1 MKNSVFF
8 IYLLIL
14 AGSTYLIRVIPF
26 IAIKEKINNSF
37 VRSFLYYIPYAVLT
51 AMTIPAV
58 FYATN
63 WWVGAAAGL
72 IAAVVFALKGKG
84 LTTVAVA
91 SCVALFIFPL
101 KRFHQYH
108 IRNDGIFIF
117 NLLSS
122 VYATVTV
129 IACLACIHSPVCF
142 LLNIVYKLP
151 VFLQTSYTSV

>member
-1 MKNSVFF
+1 MIISVS
-8 IYLLIL
+8 YKEIL
-14 AGSTYLIRVIPF
+14 HNEKQCIFYIFTHTRGSTYLIRVIPF

-72 IAAVVFALKGKG
+72 IAAVIFALKGKG

-91 SCVALFIFPL
+91 SCVAVFIVELF
-101 KRFHQYH
+101 H
-108 IRNDGIFIF
+108 
-117 NLLSS
+117 
-122 VYATVTV
+122 
-129 IACLACIHSPVCF
+129 
-142 LLNIVYKLP
+142 
-151 VFLQTSYTSV
+151 

>member
-72 IAAVVFALKGKG
+72 SALISLSGRMLPSIAPISVPTAQPMYGRVDSPAKKLL
-84 LTTVAVA
+84 LTESSWLATAK
-91 SCVALFIFPL
+91 I
-101 KRFHQYH
+101 
-108 IRNDGIFIF
+108 
-117 NLLSS
+117 SS
-122 VYATVTV
+122 V
-129 IACLACIHSPVCF
+129 IIKPSIHLEIP
-142 LLNIVYKLP
+142 LNLESA
-151 VFLQTSYTSV
+151 F

>member
-37 VRSFLYYIPYAVLT
+37 VRSFLYYIP
-51 AMTIPAV
+51 AV

-72 IAAVVFALKGKG
+72 IAAVIFALKGKG

-91 SCVALFIFPL
+91 SCVAVFIVELF
-101 KRFHQYH
+101 H
-108 IRNDGIFIF
+108 
-117 NLLSS
+117 
-122 VYATVTV
+122 
-129 IACLACIHSPVCF
+129 
-142 LLNIVYKLP
+142 
-151 VFLQTSYTSV
+151 